1 MFLACGIK
9 YGNPQ
14 GKEDTRG
21 EVQKKKKEVRGGG
34 GERFDFMG
42 TRTLDFFFGGNIKM

>member
-1 MFLACGIK
+1 MGI
-9 YGNPQ
+9 P
-14 GKEDTRG
+14 KERKIRG
-21 EVQKKKKEVRGGG
+21 EVQKKKKEVRGGGGG